1 MEMTERE
8 KRGRIGGKSPNPYH
22 EDKKYPEPTSCPRC
36 HLEYRN
42 GRWQLKEATEGK
54 EEPTS
59 SQKAHSSHCP
69 ACKREIGR
77 LPAGLLYLSGPY
89 LEKHRD
95 EILNIVS
102 NQSTSAAA
110 QRPLQRIMWIEKTE
124 DTTEIATT
132 SSHLAQRIGKAIE
145 DACKGTLTIK
155 HADDAQLVR
164 LYWERSE

>member
-1 MEMTERE
+1 MTERE

-22 EDKKYPEPTSCPRC
+22 EDKKYPEPTDCPRC
-36 HLEYRN
+36 HLMYRN
-42 GRWQLKEATEGK
+42 GRWQLKDETTETLGAT
-54 EEPTS
+54 
-59 SQKAHSSHCP
+59 QKSHSSHCP
-69 ACKREIGR
+69 ACKRGIDR
-77 LPAGLLYLSGPY
+77 LPAGLLYLTGPY
-89 LEKHRD
+89 LEKHTE

-110 QRPLQRIMWIEKTE
+110 QRPLQRIMWIEKTN

-145 DACKGTLTIK
+145 DACKGTLKIK
-155 HADDAQLVR
+155 HADEAQLVR

>member
-1 MEMTERE
+1 MTERE

-22 EDKKYPEPTSCPRC
+22 EEKKYPEPTDCPRC
-36 HLEYRN
+36 HLVYRN
-42 GRWQLKEATEGK
+42 GRWQLKK
-54 EEPTS
+54 EDSAES
-59 SQKAHSSHCP
+59 EKSHSNHCP
-69 ACKREIGR
+69 ACKREIER
-77 LPAGLLYLSGPY
+77 LPAGLLYLSGAY
-89 LEKHRD
+89 LEKHRE

-102 NQSTSAAA
+102 NQATSAAA
-110 QRPLQRIMWIEKTE
+110 QRPLQRIMWIEKGE
-124 DTTEIATT
+124 DSTEIATT

>member
-1 MEMTERE
+1 MTERE

-22 EDKKYPEPTSCPRC
+22 EEKKYPEPTDCPRC
-36 HLEYRN
+36 HLVYRN
-42 GRWQLKEATEGK
+42 GRWQLKK
-54 EEPTS
+54 EDSAESEKSPS
-59 SQKAHSSHCP
+59 NHCT
-69 ACKREIGR
+69 ACKREIER
-77 LPAGLLYLSGPY
+77 LPAGLLYLSGAY
-89 LEKHRD
+89 LEKHRE

-102 NQSTSAAA
+102 NQATSAAA
-110 QRPLQRIMWIEKTE
+110 QRPLQRIMWIEKRE
-124 DTTEIATT
+124 DSTEIATT

>member
-1 MEMTERE
+1 MTERE

-22 EDKKYPEPTSCPRC
+22 EEKKYPEPTDCPRC
-36 HLEYRN
+36 HLVYRN
-42 GRWQLKEATEGK
+42 GRWQLR
-54 EEPTS
+54 EEDS
-59 SQKAHSSHCP
+59 AESEKSNSNHCP

-89 LEKHRD
+89 LEKHRE

-102 NQSTSAAA
+102 NQATSAAA
-110 QRPLQRIMWIEKTE
+110 QRPLQRIMWIEKGE
-124 DTTEIATT
+124 DSTEIATT